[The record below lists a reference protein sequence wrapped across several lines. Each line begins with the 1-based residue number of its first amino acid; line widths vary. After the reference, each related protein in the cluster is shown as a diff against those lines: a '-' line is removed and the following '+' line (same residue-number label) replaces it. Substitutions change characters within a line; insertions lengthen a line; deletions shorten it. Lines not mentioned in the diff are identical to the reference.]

1 MFNFKFK
8 NMKNLE
14 NYGVQELSKKET
26 LQVEGGS
33 LLGKLIAAA
42 IFIIAAVFLSEHN
55 DNVQF

>member
-1 MFNFKFK
+1 MFKFK